1 MNSSQKKM
9 RPQNT
14 IGYLSVSKKTPIY
27 IKKTYNPNTNYQ
39 NITSSNSNISNE
51 YQFLSRYMSKKKFRG
66 ILDTDSPGNKD
77 VLIDSDSEIQEKKR
91 NNSKKFD
98 SHTFKKNGCTK
109 LVIEKVESRVPEKN
123 EEYYKFTNQK
133 RILNKS
139 NTTFFT
145 KKNYVNR
152 NALLR
157 NSGLKHSITDER
169 LGNKNFELVSQSQI
183 TQKPNNKQHFSH
195 YQEYINDSIKKNYQ
209 NASAS
214 YIFNPNQDLK
224 LNKKFFNTGF
234 SYSNKNNNKTNQKI
248 SSLTKSPVDY
258 IRVNEDNSLDIRDN
272 SSNIA
277 RNFYR
282 NENVNNRDLN
292 SYLQNSSFQNKNN
305 NTRFYYIYK
314 HRNNNLMNKN
324 KNNINE
330 ESKKNSLYD
339 NYRDLI
345 KLNTFSK
352 LSTINNPNTAK
363 ITLFPSLKEKL
374 IKIQSVWRGA
384 YVRELMTFYWNLD
397 NFKNITNKIINNH
410 IYDYFIEFINNIN
423 KEKLSRNDRQKNIRK
438 KYENTKTYN
447 KDSKTLEEYKTALE
461 QKEEDYENLLKNY
474 NTLVERCT
482 ELQQKVNHNNIED
495 SEKSKNKKIIWKEL
509 DLDSNNKKM
518 NLKDIQNNNDI
529 NNNNQKLRR
538 IKVNRNPNLNE
549 VQRQIALQYK
559 YQIPKNE
566 VIPKEN
572 KNKDEIK
579 DDNENVGKNKVQNY
593 YEHFTSNLNII
604 YENQFIL
611 EKNEKL
617 IESPPRGPIL
627 KISNFELSLI
637 NKSIKQNIPNE
648 IWKIES
654 FDILTKQ
661 NSKFTFLEIDQ
672 REKISLIISNI
683 KTISIK
689 EICHNNSINLTPNKA
704 LKEQSLNKICN
715 NESISLINNK
725 TPSLPKEIHHIDSIY
740 LINKNIP
747 LNEIYEAESLSIIN
761 NKNIPINEIYEAESI
776 SIINN
781 KKIPINE
788 IYKTESI
795 CIINHK
801 NIPLNEI
808 YEAESISIINNKN
821 IPLNEIYEAESI
833 SIINNNDI
841 PLNEIY
847 KPESISIIINKNI
860 PLNEIFNNESFS
872 LINNNKNKN
881 ELLEESQSN
890 SKIEIKGIEKPK
902 IFENCILDK
911 QNNNIQIQTKC
922 EFNKEIMTPNSEIV
936 INLINEPT
944 NKKNIFALSE
954 ENIEQFIIEKTN
966 KNNKNIEIY
975 ENERFKINYE
985 NDNAN
990 INQKNKG
997 FDYISEKIEEIYY
1010 IEDNKNKD
1018 RKLNI
1023 EFIIVNDNNLYIEQI
1038 KKNTCD
1044 KITEIT
1050 EELNRIEPNNHYE
1063 LIFEG
1068 IINLNEDITNINKN
1082 NLIDK
1087 NRQEI
1092 SYINTKQKNDD
1103 EAALDNNN
1111 LKKNKNYNVNNEID
1125 KCDTL
1130 EINPYEIK
1138 RTKNNTNNIFIS
1150 YENKIEMLNNKND
1163 IFTEKAKKNMMKI
1176 ILPIRLKTTLRD
1188 FIRRNT
1194 LPLLINNLKKIA
1206 LSSYMNKIDNK
1217 KAKVNDIK
1225 NLLIN
1230 SANFKWNK
1238 ELYSLCKEFI
1248 NNKSIIKK

>member
-66 ILDTDSPGNKD
+66 VLDTDSPGNKD
-77 VLIDSDSEIQEKKR
+77 VLIDSDSEIQEKKG
-91 NNSKKFD
+91 NNLKKLD
-98 SHTFKKNGCTK
+98 NHTFKKNGCTK

-234 SYSNKNNNKTNQKI
+234 SYSNNNNNKTNQKI

-282 NENVNNRDLN
+282 NENVNNSDLN

-314 HRNNNLMNKN
+314 HRNNNLKINKN
-324 KNNINE
+324 NNINE

-352 LSTINNPNTAK
+352 LSTINNPNAAK
-363 ITLFPSLKEKL
+363 IILYPGLKEKL

-474 NTLVERCT
+474 NALVERCT
-482 ELQQKVNHNNIED
+482 ELQQKVNHNNIGD
-495 SEKSKNKKIIWKEL
+495 TEKSKNKKIIWKEL

-518 NLKDIQNNNDI
+518 NLKDIQNNSDI
-529 NNNNQKLRR
+529 NNQKLRR

-566 VIPKEN
+566 VILKKN

-579 DDNENVGKNKVQNY
+579 IDSGNVGKNKVQNY
-593 YEHFTSNLNII
+593 YDHFTSNLNII
-604 YENQFIL
+604 YEIQFIL
-611 EKNEKL
+611 EKNEKI
-617 IESPPRGPIL
+617 IESPPRGPLL

-637 NKSIKQNIPNE
+637 NKNIKQNIPNE

-654 FDILTKQ
+654 FEILTKQ
-661 NSKFTFLEIDQ
+661 KYKFTFLEIDQ
-672 REKISLIISNI
+672 SEKITLMINNI

-689 EICHNNSINLTPNKA
+689 EICHNNSISLTPNKA
-704 LKEQSLNKICN
+704 LKGQSLNKICN

-740 LINKNIP
+740 LINKKIP
-747 LNEIYEAESLSIIN
+747 LNEIYEG
-761 NKNIPINEIYEAESI
+761 ESI

-781 KKIPINE
+781 KRISLNE

-795 CIINHK
+795 CIINNK
-801 NIPLNEI
+801 NIPLNEIYEAESITIINNKKIPLNEI

-821 IPLNEIYEAESI
+821 IPLNEIFNNESI
-833 SIINNNDI
+833 SIINN
-841 PLNEIY
+841 
-847 KPESISIIINKNI
+847 K
-860 PLNEIFNNESFS
+860 
-872 LINNNKNKN
+872 KNKN
-881 ELLEESQSN
+881 ELFEESQIISN
-890 SKIEIKGIEKPK
+890 VEIKGIEKPK

-911 QNNNIQIQTKC
+911 QNNNIQIQ
-922 EFNKEIMTPNSEIV
+922 NKIQFKNEIMTPNSEIA
-936 INLINEPT
+936 INLINDPI
-944 NKKNIFALSE
+944 NKKNIFVLSE
-954 ENIEQFIIEKTN
+954 ENIEQFIIEKTI

-975 ENERFKINYE
+975 ENERFNINYY

-997 FDYISEKIEEIYY
+997 FDYISEKIDEINY
-1010 IEDNKNKD
+1010 IEDIKKKD

-1068 IINLNEDITNINKN
+1068 IINLNEDIVNSNKN

-1087 NRQEI
+1087 NRQEF
-1092 SYINTKQKNDD
+1092 SYIKTKQKKDD
-1103 EAALDNNN
+1103 EVVLDNNN

-1206 LSSYMNKIDNK
+1206 LSSHINKIDNK

-1230 SANFKWNK
+1230 SAIFKWNK